1 MYRLFEILIRYG
13 LLIAAGVALI
23 VIAVHRAQTRA
34 AEFAD
39 PKYVRTKAW
48 VRSIDTD
55 LRINHDKTR
64 YIYRVEAEYLSGDEK
79 IIALSQNTIHSEEDY
94 EYGQKIEIL
103 YNSENPSCFYIA
115 DDRNFA
121 TANRIEIA
129 FGAFFALTGI
139 VLLVIDLLK
148 K

>member
-13 LLIAAGVALI
+13 LLIAVGLMLI
-23 VIAVHRAQTRA
+23 GIAVHRAQARA
-34 AEFAD
+34 AGFSD
-39 PKYVRTKAW
+39 PKYIRTDAW

-55 LRINHDKTR
+55 LKITHDKAR
-64 YIYRVEAEYLSGDEK
+64 YIYRVEAEYLADDEK
-79 IIALSQNTIHSEEDY
+79 VTALSQNTVHSEEEY

-103 YNSENPSCFYIA
+103 YDSENPSCFYIA

-121 TANRIEIA
+121 MTNRIEIA

-139 VLLVIDLLK
+139 VLLVTDLIK

>member
-39 PKYVRTKAW
+39 PKYVRAEAW
-48 VRSIDTD
+48 VKSIDTD
-55 LRINHDKTR
+55 LRITNGKAR
-64 YIYRVEAEYLSGDEK
+64 YIHRVEAEYLTGDEK
-79 IIALSQNTIHSEEDY
+79 ITALSQNTIHSEEDY

-103 YNSENPSCFYIA
+103 YDSENPSCFYIA